1 MPFKIDFYVLVPKL
15 AYTVYGIRMVT
26 ESEVVFGTGDTRIRI
41 RIRDEVLAIRHRTR
55 GNGTRTN

>member
-1 MPFKIDFYVLVPKL
+1 MLVPKL